1 MKKYSLFLV
10 SSVLVIYNGCNIEN
24 ELDIN
29 EANSS
34 VTWYQPKIGETWRI
48 QENKYL
54 TDKNSSLFFIDMFK
68 YSLEDIYSLKLRGSK
83 VICSFSAGEFDS
95 KNNFD
100 AHKFPATGVG
110 NFRENEADV
119 RWIDIN
125 NATIKTIMLERI
137 DYAKNKNCDGVRL
150 RDVDL
155 YNHDNE
161 VGFKTSMMSQVAFN
175 VDMIKKAHSIGLTI
189 GFNNVNEQ
197 IANLKSGSDFL
208 TSEECYLNNNCFK
221 YEDFTKLNKPVFNI
235 EYNSIY
241 SNDAETL
248 EDMCIYSKAFDIQT
262 IVSNLDDLN
271 GSYKFNCND
280 ISVR

>member
-1 MKKYSLFLV
+1 MENYYQAKRNELSKYEKYSLFLV

-175 VDMIKKAHSIGLTI
+175 VDMIKSSFYR
-189 GFNNVNEQ
+189 FN
-197 IANLKSGSDFL
+197 DRF
-208 TSEECYLNNNCFK
+208 
-221 YEDFTKLNKPVFNI
+221 
-235 EYNSIY
+235 
-241 SNDAETL
+241 
-248 EDMCIYSKAFDIQT
+248 
-262 IVSNLDDLN
+262 
-271 GSYKFNCND
+271 
-280 ISVR
+280 